1 MRRRLIFLALL
12 MSANASSLMI
22 ASSLNGKKTHIGLYK
37 DLIES
42 IYIFDPPAVS
52 GELDAL
58 PHLNKEAQSRLLRVV
73 DSLIV
78 QEAYKKKRIRNSSL
92 LHAVSGGT
100 VVALCALYLYLA

>member
-1 MRRRLIFLALL
+1 MHRRLIFLALL
-12 MSANASSLMI
+12 MSGNAPSLMS

-37 DLIES
+37 NLIES
-42 IYIFDPPAVS
+42 IYIFDLPAVS

-78 QEAYKKKRIRNSSL
+78 QEAYKKNRIRNSSL
-92 LHAVSGGT
+92 VHAMSGGM
-100 VVALCALYLYLA
+100 VALACAIYLYLY